1 MDKGQGLPITTI
13 VIAALALVVL
23 VILFAITTGRL
34 AIFTGAA
41 SECGGV
47 CIVNAFP
54 TGINA
59 QPGILEKMGDP
70 ASRTTA
76 ACNTYEQKVQGGY
89 IARGIRTLAP
99 DNKPITCAACC
110 IPTAY

>member
-47 CIVNAFP
+47 CVVSDLHNAP
-54 TGINA
+54 LT
-59 QPGILEKMGDP
+59 PGALEL
-70 ASRTTA
+70 STTA
-76 ACNTYEQKVQGGY
+76 PRNGTNLCTAYEQKVQGGY
-89 IARGIRTLAP
+89 IARGIRTPTP

>member
-47 CIVNAFP
+47 CVVDSPPA
-54 TGINA
+54 GA
-59 QPGILEKMGDP
+59 SVAPGILEWPGTP
-70 ASRTTA
+70 ATRNQSV
-76 ACNTYEQKVQGGY
+76 CHDTYEQKVQGKY
-89 IARGIRTLAP
+89 IARGVRGAE
-99 DNKPITCAACC
+99 DKPITCKVCC